1 MIQGVGR
8 DAGHIAAHIASR
20 AKDDERPERLP
31 LAA

>member
-1 MIQGVGR
+1 MVQGVGR

-20 AKDDERPERLP
+20 AGTARRAPQP